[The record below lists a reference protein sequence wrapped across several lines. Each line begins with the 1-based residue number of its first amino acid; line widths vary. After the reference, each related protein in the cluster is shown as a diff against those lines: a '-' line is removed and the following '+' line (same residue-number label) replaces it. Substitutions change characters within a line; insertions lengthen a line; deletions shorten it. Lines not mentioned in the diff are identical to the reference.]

1 MFRRDFQLPRHVVLA
16 EFAQETRRVLV
27 GHDVVVAQAAADEH
41 LLHLRQLA
49 KLLEDGQKFLV
60 INLQVL
66 ARLRE
71 QALPMLARADF
82 QLIWTRRLAEIR
94 RRAAD
99 IVNVALEIRQ
109 LGQQLSFAEDAFGA
123 AALDD
128 APLMERDG
136 TEIARAEASARGG
149 N

>member
-1 MFRRDFQLPRHVVLA
+1 MFRRDFQLPRHVVFA
-16 EFAQETRRVLV
+16 ELAQEARRVLV

-41 LLHLRQLA
+41 LLHLRQFA
-49 KLLEDGQKFLV
+49 ELLEDGQKFLV

-71 QALPMLARADF
+71 QTLPMLARADF

-99 IVNVALEIRQ
+99 IVKY
-109 LGQQLSFAEDAFGA
+109 GFAEADTTYGKV
-123 AALDD
+123 
-128 APLMERDG
+128 G
-136 TEIARAEASARGG
+136 VKVWIYNGEILPTKEGSDK
-149 N
+149 